1 MGIFKE
7 KIKSVRVKLFLTMS
21 IMVIAIILFLIFANT
36 FLIEKY
42 YLHSKKDSL
51 LQAYDKINTYVSNN
65 TNISSSEL
73 ELEKIA
79 INNNFSIVITDKNN
93 MNVYYSG
100 KDYIE
105 NMLDRNRIDKGK
117 FLYSK
122 DKIYIVELKDYKNE
136 ITFLTLLGKMD
147 NGNNIY
153 IRMPISAITENV
165 DISNHFLYII
175 GVITLIVGGI
185 IVTYI
190 SKRFTKPISELSTIA
205 NKMSNLDFSQKY
217 RIKDNGDEIDN
228 LGKSINTMSDKL
240 EDTITELR
248 KNNSE
253 LEKDIEKKSKIDEMR
268 KQFISDVSH
277 ELKTPIALI
286 QGYSEGLIE
295 NVNTDEENRRFYSEV
310 ILDEANKMDK
320 MVKELLELNKL
331 EYGGKIFNNTS
342 FDIVNLIKDNLRKYT
357 VMLEEDNIEVEFKQK
372 DPIYVYADENFIEK
386 VLNNYLS
393 NAIKN
398 VLEVENKKY
407 IEIKIKK
414 LKEEKIRIYVFN
426 TGKNI
431 SNENINKI
439 WNRFYKEDSS
449 RNRQKGGTGIGLSL
463 VKAIME
469 NYKNDYGVKNKNN
482 GVEFFFDINLT
493 KKKDKN

>member
-414 LKEEKIRIYVFN
+414 LKEEKKRIYVFN

>member
-117 FLYSK
+117 ILYSK

-277 ELKTPIALI
+277 ELKTPIGLI

-295 NVNTDEENRRFYSEV
+295 NVNEDEESRRFYAEV
-310 ILDEANKMDK
+310 IRDEAQKMDLL
-320 MVKELLELNKL
+320 VKKLLELMKI
-331 EYGGKIFNNTS
+331 EYKEKAF
-342 FDIVNLIKDNLRKYT
+342 KD
-357 VMLEEDNIEVEFKQK
+357 VEFDLSELVKAEIRRETVNFK
-372 DPIYVYADENFIEK
+372 NKGIDVELNIPEKIIVYADQDCIEQ
-386 VLNNYLS
+386 VVNNYLS
-393 NAIKN
+393 NAIKHCEKIN
-398 VLEVENKKY
+398 NENKV
-407 IEIKIKK
+407 EIKIEKTKK
-414 LKEEKIRIYVFN
+414 NKVRLYVYN
-426 TGKNI
+426 TGR
-431 SNENINKI
+431 KI
-439 WNRFYKEDSS
+439 PKDYQNRIWGRFYKMDKS
-449 RNRQKGGTGIGLSL
+449 RNRDDGSTGLGLAL
-463 VKAIME
+463 VKAIMNNYE
-469 NYKNDYGVKNKNN
+469 NEFGVRNRGN
-482 GVEFFFDINLT
+482 GVEFYCDINI
-493 KKKDKN
+493 KPKS